1 MNMKFYSVRRSILK
15 ITWSQSRVILTK
27 SITGL
32 LGLILGLFY
41 ARLLGPTNKAALSC
55 IFLTNFLLSSIYLNS
70 HNINFKVSSKSLQSS
85 EKIGHIKLSG
95 FKIVFY
101 SILQTVIVT
110 VYLQLNFKYY
120 PSLLVISFLY
130 SIVAGLNYQI
140 SIILLKESRYQYYAF
155 RELALSLIQPIVLT
169 ILLYSIN
176 SSNIISILACLT
188 ISNLIMVL
196 HFYTRNGRNKQY
208 LALNFGVCVNIGRVV
223 ETLRNTIEIRSDVL
237 INIATIHLFKLL
249 IMFSFTPD
257 TFARF
262 VLIYSFLSIPLNL
275 AEGII
280 QLSLAKPHISKKL
293 LTISTSLVVSAEL
306 VLGMFLLAL
315 PGLPGKLIGD
325 DWNFD
330 FNLILA
336 AILLVI
342 SRTIYEIIFNGI
354 SGSITSRI
362 RGTHLVLVFFL
373 PLFSVVALISLNKN
387 TIVNYSVVFFVS
399 YLSFAIFAV
408 STKSKL
414 QSYRSL
420 K

>member
-1 MNMKFYSVRRSILK
+1 
-15 ITWSQSRVILTK
+15 
-27 SITGL
+27 
-32 LGLILGLFY
+32 
-41 ARLLGPTNKAALSC
+41 
-55 IFLTNFLLSSIYLNS
+55 
-70 HNINFKVSSKSLQSS
+70 
-85 EKIGHIKLSG
+85 
-95 FKIVFY
+95 
-101 SILQTVIVT
+101 
-110 VYLQLNFKYY
+110 
-120 PSLLVISFLY
+120 
-130 SIVAGLNYQI
+130 
-140 SIILLKESRYQYYAF
+140 
-155 RELALSLIQPIVLT
+155 
-169 ILLYSIN
+169 
-176 SSNIISILACLT
+176 
-188 ISNLIMVL
+188 MVL